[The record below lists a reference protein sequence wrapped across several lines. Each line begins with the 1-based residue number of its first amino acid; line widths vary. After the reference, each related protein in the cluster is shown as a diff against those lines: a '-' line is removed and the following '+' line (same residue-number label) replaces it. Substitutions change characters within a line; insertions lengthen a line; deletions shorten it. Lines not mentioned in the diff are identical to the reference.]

1 MEVSQK
7 LNTAETQLIL
17 AGLDL
22 ITIKGS
28 HAKIVANLQT
38 KLEKTQQAIIKKLEQ
53 EEENKE
59 KSFQETV
66 KR

>member
-7 LNTAETQLIL
+7 LNTQEIQALL

-22 ITIKGS
+22 ITIKGN
-28 HAKIVANLQT
+28 HARLIANLQD
-38 KLEKTQQAIIKKLEQ
+38 KLEKSQQTIVKRIEQ
-53 EEENKE
+53 EAAKKEET
-59 KSFQETV
+59 FQETV

>member
-7 LNTAETQLIL
+7 LNTAETQLLL

-28 HAKIVANLQT
+28 HAKVVANLQI
-38 KLEKTQQAIIKKLEQ
+38 KLEKTQQAIVKKLEQ